1 VRYLE
6 DRGAITEELEVIK
19 EDVSFAL
26 PRELLATVATTAP
39 TA

>member
-6 DRGAITEELEVIK
+6 DRGATTEELEVIK

-26 PRELLATVATTAP
+26 PRELLATVAAP
-39 TA
+39 ATPA